1 MNSNQSQQTKQVQ
14 SFNVSN
20 AVNSVDSKEEE
31 SSKSNQ
37 LQKVDDGQFETNWK
51 EKCESF
57 EHMKLSESLLRGIY
71 AFGWE
76 KPSDIQ
82 QRAIPAVIAG
92 HDVIAQAQSGRGKT
106 GAFLIA
112 ALKRVHLDRKQCQVL
127 ILATTRE
134 LADQHYKVLH
144 ALGGYYDDLMVH
156 KCVGG
161 TRVRDDIVAL
171 SGGRQIVVGT
181 PGRVLD
187 MISRGALS
195 VKILE
200 MLVLDEADEMFQIGF
215 KEQIYDI
222 FQYLPVT
229 VQVAL
234 FSATMPLD
242 VLQLTRKFMRDP
254 VRILV
259 KNDELTLDGIKQF
272 YIAVQEEQ
280 WKLAT
285 LVDLYESIAIQQ
297 AMIFVSQRRK
307 AVWLQ
312 DQMRQRDF
320 TTGCIH
326 GAMTTLERQQMM
338 KEFRSGSTRVL
349 ISTDLLARGIDVQSV
364 SLVINFDLP
373 RDKENY
379 IHRIGRSGRFG
390 RKGCAINFVTDSEEQ
405 MLCELQQ
412 FYQTKIN
419 ELPAEL
425 EGIISN

>member
-1 MNSNQSQQTKQVQ
+1 
-14 SFNVSN
+14 
-20 AVNSVDSKEEE
+20 
-31 SSKSNQ
+31 
-37 LQKVDDGQFETNWK
+37 VDDANFETNWK

-57 EHMKLSESLLRGIY
+57 EQMDLNENLLRGIY
-71 AFGWE
+71 AYGWE

-112 ALKRVHLDRKQCQVL
+112 ALKRVQLDCKQCQCL
-127 ILATTRE
+127 IMAPTRE
-134 LADQHYKVLH
+134 LANQHYKVLY
-144 ALGGYYDDLMVH
+144 ALGGYYEDLRVH

-161 TRVRDDIVAL
+161 TRVRDDIIAL
-171 SGGRQIVVGT
+171 TEGRQIVVGT
-181 PGRVLD
+181 PGRVSD

-195 VKILE
+195 AKVLE
-200 MLVLDEADEMFQIGF
+200 MLVLDEADEMMSIGF
-215 KEQIYDI
+215 KEQIYGI
-222 FQYLPVT
+222 FQYLPT
-229 VQVAL
+229 DIQVNL
-234 FSATMPLD
+234 FSATMPMD
-242 VLQLTRKFMRDP
+242 VLQLTRQFMRDP

-259 KNDELTLDGIKQF
+259 KNDELTLDGIQQY
-272 YIAVQEEQ
+272 YIAVGEE
-280 WKLAT
+280 KYKFAT
-285 LVDLYESIAIQQ
+285 LVDLYENIAIQQ
-297 AMIFVSQRRK
+297 AMIFVSTRRK

-326 GAMTTLERQQMM
+326 GAMTTPERQQIM
-338 KEFRSGSTRVL
+338 KEFRSASTRVL

-390 RKGCAINFVTDSEEQ
+390 RKGCAINFVTDYEEQ
-405 MLCELQQ
+405 KLCELQQ